1 MTVRERAR
9 TLVRACVRAESDTGV
24 KGKEGTHPS
33 KKARNRERERERE
46 RETWAH
52 THTNTPD
59 AKKSIIAEKISGFIS
74 PHEISSE
81 DFVTVTKSGPKKT
94 ALTPSILNSA
104 LASGD
109 FMLCVCAYV

>member
-1 MTVRERAR
+1 
-9 TLVRACVRAESDTGV
+9 VRACGERHGSER
-24 KGKEGTHPS
+24 EGRKTPQQKS
-33 KKARNRERERERE
+33 KKQRERERERE